1 MTHTEKDIVLA
12 HQLQDNENK
21 KLLEKK
27 GICLEDVEE
36 EENVKQ
42 IEHVE
47 KTGEEELD
55 EELVYYEESQDK
67 F

>member
-1 MTHTEKDIVLA
+1 
-12 HQLQDNENK
+12 
-21 KLLEKK
+21 
-27 GICLEDVEE
+27 
-36 EENVKQ
+36 VKQ

-55 EELVYYEESQDK
+55 EELVGYEESQDK